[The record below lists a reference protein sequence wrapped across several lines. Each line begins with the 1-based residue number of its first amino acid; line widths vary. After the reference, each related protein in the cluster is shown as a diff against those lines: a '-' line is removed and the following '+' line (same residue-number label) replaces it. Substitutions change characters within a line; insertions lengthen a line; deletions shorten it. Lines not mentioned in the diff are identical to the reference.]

1 MSTITFTS
9 AAVAV
14 TNHERKSA
22 RTEVQYDFLA
32 KTLNLTPDTSSGD
45 MTDAARRVVLEGAA
59 NDGTA
64 TGASLTTDDLTGRD
78 PGAGAKTRD
87 YWKAARAV
95 RIGLVKAVKRAAG
108 EDGDEEST
116 TDYLAR
122 IVKAV
127 EAGRKHDLTP
137 DQIMEA
143 VKAHLA

>member
-1 MSTITFTS
+1 MATITFTS

-14 TNHERKSA
+14 VSHERKSF

-32 KTLNLTPDTSSGD
+32 KTLNLTPDTSSED
-45 MTDAARRVVLEGAA
+45 LTAAARSVVIHGAA

-64 TGASLTTDDLTGRD
+64 TGANITADDLTGRD
-78 PGAGAKTRD
+78 PGNGSKVRE

-108 EDGDEEST
+108 DDGDDESA